1 MFVPITLTEGED
13 GGTRRRFFLL
23 AEVSFAADE
32 GRSSGG
38 YYSDTELVGLFA
50 EWVGSAL
57 EDRDDSPVAKFHA
70 VPAPL
75 DTDVAAI
82 AAGAYPGN
90 ADTLAHLRSV
100 AEDVERL
107 HRADPEMAHVYED
120 DLVRTALEMIR
131 DRAGDPAALAALALS
146 TRRLTFE
153 RKCV

>member
-13 GGTRRRFFLL
+13 GESRRRFFLL

-32 GRSSGG
+32 SRSAGG
-38 YYSDTELVGLFA
+38 YYGDAELVDQFTG
-50 EWVGSAL
+50 WVGAAL
-57 EDRDDSPVAKFHA
+57 DDRSDSPVATFHA

-82 AAGAYPGN
+82 AAGTYPGN
-90 ADTLAHLRSV
+90 ADALAHLRSV